1 MYDRGAQIID
11 AFTSALYVITAT
23 LLFLSSVRDAKKT
36 RQALLKA
43 WRSFVN
49 ILPEFS
55 VVLALVGLVLT
66 YLSPTAIARFIGA
79 QSGIVGMLVTS
90 VIGAV
95 TLIPGFVAFPLAAS
109 LLARGA
115 GVAQMGVFVSTL
127 MMVGVV
133 TLPLETKY
141 FGRREAMLRNGLA
154 YLFSFV
160 VGIVI
165 KAVIG

>member
-1 MYDRGAQIID
+1 MRIID
-11 AFTSALYVITAT
+11 AFTSALYVITAA
-23 LLFLSSVRDAKKT
+23 LLLLSAARDGKKT

-43 WRSFVN
+43 WRSFIN
-49 ILPEFS
+49 ILPDFS

-66 YLSPTAIARFIGA
+66 YLSPAAIARFIGA
-79 QSGIVGMLVTS
+79 QSGVVGMLVTS

-115 GVAQMGVFVSTL
+115 GVAQMAVFVSTL

-133 TLPLETKY
+133 TLPLESKY
-141 FGRREAMLRNGLA
+141 FGRREALLRNGLA

-160 VGIVI
+160 VGFVI
-165 KAVIG
+165 KVVVG